1 MCIGEERSC
10 FYIEENER
18 EKERLFEVGGLGY
31 GSGGNLVQPCGFVGV
46 VVAPTVAL
54 KLYSN

>member
-1 MCIGEERSC
+1 MSSGEERTS
-10 FYIEENER
+10 FYILQNER

-31 GSGGNLVQPCGFVGV
+31 GSGGNLVQPCGFVGL

-54 KLYSN
+54 KLN